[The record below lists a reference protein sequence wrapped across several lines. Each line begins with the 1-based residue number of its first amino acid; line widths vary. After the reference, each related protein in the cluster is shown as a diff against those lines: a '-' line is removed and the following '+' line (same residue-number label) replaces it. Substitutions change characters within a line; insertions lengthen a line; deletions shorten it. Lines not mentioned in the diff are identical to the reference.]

1 MNKFSTIVTGIVGI
15 FCLIC
20 GIIMLLDPG
29 YLKDGIVIFVLGIVF
44 LVYAVKRWKKLAA
57 MPKREKKSPYDFEA
71 NKPQK
76 LTVKDKEK

>member
-29 YLKDGIVIFVLGIVF
+29 YLKDGIFIFALGLIF
-44 LVYAVKRWKKLAA
+44 LVYAVKRWQKLAK
-57 MPKREKKSPYDFEA
+57 MPKREKKSPYDYEA
-71 NKPQK
+71 HKPERLK
-76 LTVKDKEK
+76 IKDKE